1 LNPVKQ
7 KKQIGGATMALVEDA
22 LATLWNNIIGGVA
35 NGIVVAIPAV
45 LVLVIGY
52 IVGKVLGKVTKEILM
67 RANVDKY
74 ISKEEHVSIEVS
86 SIASLIVRWLVYL
99 VTIAEAARISTLVV
113 VQDAVWIIVTFASQ
127 VILAAATIIAGYSL
141 ALYIKERVI
150 TSKTSYSNMTGNIVF
165 GLVLYLSIA
174 IGLKFITVVDTSI
187 IDQLLLV
194 IVGAV
199 GIGIAIALG
208 LGLKDVVA
216 REAEQYIKEGGKGRK
231 R

>member
-1 LNPVKQ
+1 
-7 KKQIGGATMALVEDA
+7 MALVEDA

-165 GLVLYLSIA
+165 GLILYLSIA

-199 GIGIAIALG
+199 GVGIAIALG

-216 REAEQYIKEGGKGRK
+216 REAEQYIKGGGKGRK

>member
-1 LNPVKQ
+1 
-7 KKQIGGATMALVEDA
+7 MALVEDA
-22 LATLWNNIIGGVA
+22 LATLWNSVVNGV
-35 NGIVVAIPAV
+35 VVAIPAI

-52 IVGKVLGKVTKEILM
+52 IVGKILGRVTKEILV

-74 ISKEEHVSIEVS
+74 VSKEEHISIEVS

-113 VQDAVWIIVTFASQ
+113 VQEAVLVVVSFASQ

-141 ALYIKERVI
+141 ALYIKDRII
-150 TSKTSYSNMTGNIVF
+150 TSKTMYSDLTGKIVF
-165 GLVLYLSIA
+165 GLVIYLSIA
-174 IGLKFITVVDTSI
+174 IGLKFITIVNTAI

-194 IVGAV
+194 MVGAV
-199 GIGIAIALG
+199 GIGVAIALG

-216 REAEQYIKEGGKGRK
+216 EAAKQYMKEGKGRGRRK
-231 R
+231 

>member
-1 LNPVKQ
+1 
-7 KKQIGGATMALVEDA
+7 MALLEDA

-52 IVGKVLGKVTKEILM
+52 IVGKVLGRVTKEILV

-74 ISKEEHVSIEVS
+74 ISREEHVSIELS
-86 SIASLIVRWLVYL
+86 SILSLIVRWLVYL
-99 VTIAEAARISTLVV
+99 VTIAEAARISTLLVV
-113 VQDAVWIIVTFASQ
+113 YQAVLTVVSFASQ
-127 VILAAATIIAGYSL
+127 AILAAATIIAGYSL
-141 ALYIKERVI
+141 ALYIKDKII
-150 TSKTSYSNMTGNIVF
+150 TSRTSYSNLTGSVVF
-165 GLVLYLSIA
+165 GLILYLSIA
-174 IGLKFITVVDTSI
+174 IGLKFITIVDTSI

-199 GIGIAIALG
+199 GVGIAIALG

-216 REAEQYIKEGGKGRK
+216 DAAKQYAKEGKGRRK
-231 R
+231 

>member
-1 LNPVKQ
+1 
-7 KKQIGGATMALVEDA
+7 MALVEDA
-22 LATLWNNIIGGVA
+22 LATLWNSVVNGV
-35 NGIVVAIPAV
+35 VVAIPAI

-52 IVGKVLGKVTKEILM
+52 IVGKVLGRVTKEILV

-74 ISKEEHVSIEVS
+74 ISREEHIRIDVS

-99 VTIAEAARISTLVV
+99 VAIAEAAQISTLTV
-113 VQDAVWIIVTFASQ
+113 VQDAVLVVVSFASQ

-141 ALYIKERVI
+141 ALYIKDRII
-150 TSKTSYSNMTGNIVF
+150 TSKTMYSDLTGKIVF

-174 IGLKFITVVDTSI
+174 IGLKFITIVNTSI

-194 IVGAV
+194 MVGAV
-199 GIGIAIALG
+199 GIGVAIALG

-216 REAEQYIKEGGKGRK
+216 ESAKQYMKEGKGRK

>member
-1 LNPVKQ
+1 
-7 KKQIGGATMALVEDA
+7 MALVEDA

-127 VILAAATIIAGYSL
+127 VILAAATIIAGYNL

>member
-1 LNPVKQ
+1 
-7 KKQIGGATMALVEDA
+7 MALVEDA
-22 LATLWNNIIGGVA
+22 LATLWNNLIGGVA

-45 LVLVIGY
+45 LVLVVGY

-74 ISKEEHVSIEVS
+74 VSREEHVSVEVS

-99 VTIAEAARISTLVV
+99 VTIAEAARISTLTV

-199 GIGIAIALG
+199 GVGIAIALG

-216 REAEQYIKEGGKGRK
+216 REAEQYIREGGKGRK

>member
-1 LNPVKQ
+1 
-7 KKQIGGATMALVEDA
+7 MALVEDA

-74 ISKEEHVSIEVS
+74 VSKEEHVSIEVS

-113 VQDAVWIIVTFASQ
+113 VQDAVWIVVTFASQ

-150 TSKTSYSNMTGNIVF
+150 TSKTTYSNLTGNIVF
-165 GLVLYLSIA
+165 GLILYLSIA

-199 GIGIAIALG
+199 GVGIAIALG

-216 REAEQYIKEGGKGRK
+216 KEAEQYINGGKGRK

>member
-1 LNPVKQ
+1 MTGDV
-7 KKQIGGATMALVEDA
+7 TMALIEDA
-22 LATLWNNIIGGVA
+22 LTTLWNSIIGGGV
-35 NGIVVAIPAV
+35 IAIPAI
-45 LVLVIGY
+45 LVLIVGLV
-52 IVGKVLGKVTKEILM
+52 VGKVLGKVTKEILM
-67 RANVDKY
+67 RTNVDKY
-74 ISKEEHVSIEVS
+74 VYREEHVSIEVS
-86 SIASLIVRWLVYL
+86 SIASLIIRWLVYL
-99 VTIAEAARISTLVV
+99 VTIAEAARISTLTV
-113 VQDAVWIIVTFASQ
+113 VQNAVMTIVTFASQ

-141 ALYIKERVI
+141 ALYIKNKII
-150 TSKTSYSNMTGNIVF
+150 TSRTSYSNLTGSIVF

-199 GIGIAIALG
+199 GVGVAIALG

-216 REAEQYIKEGGKGRK
+216 KEAEQYIRDGGKGRK

>member
-1 LNPVKQ
+1 
-7 KKQIGGATMALVEDA
+7 MALVEDA

-74 ISKEEHVSIEVS
+74 VSKEEHVSIEVS

-113 VQDAVWIIVTFASQ
+113 VQDAVWIVVTFASQ

-150 TSKTSYSNMTGNIVF
+150 TAKTSYSNMTGNIVF

-194 IVGAV
+194 LVGAV
-199 GIGIAIALG
+199 GVGIAIALG

>member
-1 LNPVKQ
+1 
-7 KKQIGGATMALVEDA
+7 MALVEDA
-22 LATLWNNIIGGVA
+22 LATLWNNLINGVA
-35 NGIVVAIPAV
+35 IAIPAI
-45 LVLVIGY
+45 LVLILGL
-52 IVGKVLGKVTKEILM
+52 IVGKVLGKVTKEILV

-74 ISKEEHVSIEVS
+74 LSKEEHIDIEVS

-99 VTIAEAARISTLVV
+99 IAIAEAARISTLAV
-113 VQDAVWIIVTFASQ
+113 VQNAIWIVVTFASQ

-150 TSKTSYSNMTGNIVF
+150 TSKTSYSGLTGKIVF
-165 GLVLYLSIA
+165 GLILYLSIA
-174 IGLKFITVVDTSI
+174 IGLKFITIVDTSI

-199 GIGIAIALG
+199 GVGIAIALG
-208 LGLKDVVA
+208 LGLKDVVKE
-216 REAEQYIKEGGKGRK
+216 EAEQYMKGSGSKGRK

>member
-1 LNPVKQ
+1 
-7 KKQIGGATMALVEDA
+7 MALVEDA

-74 ISKEEHVSIEVS
+74 ISKEEHVTIEVS

-99 VTIAEAARISTLVV
+99 VTIAEAARISTLAV
-113 VQDAVWIIVTFASQ
+113 VQEAVWVVVTFASQ
-127 VILAAATIIAGYSL
+127 VILAAAAIIAGYSL

-150 TSKTSYSNMTGNIVF
+150 TSKTSYSNLTGNIVF
-165 GLVLYLSIA
+165 GLILYLSIA
-174 IGLKFITVVDTSI
+174 IGLKFITIVDTSI

-199 GIGIAIALG
+199 GVGIAIALG
-208 LGLKDVVA
+208 FGLKDVVA
-216 REAEQYIKEGGKGRK
+216 REAEQYIREGGKGRK
-231 R
+231 K

>member
-1 LNPVKQ
+1 
-7 KKQIGGATMALVEDA
+7 MALVEDA

-52 IVGKVLGKVTKEILM
+52 IVGKVLGKITKEILV

-74 ISKEEHVSIEVS
+74 ISREEHVNIEVS
-86 SIASLIVRWLVYL
+86 SIISLIVRWLVYL
-99 VTIAEAARISTLVV
+99 VTIAEAARISTLLVV
-113 VQDAVWIIVTFASQ
+113 YQAVLTVVSFASQ
-127 VILAAATIIAGYSL
+127 AILAAATIIAGYSL
-141 ALYIKERVI
+141 ALYIKDKII
-150 TSKTSYSNMTGNIVF
+150 TSKTSYSNLTGSIVF
-165 GLVLYLSIA
+165 GLILYLSIA
-174 IGLKFITVVDTSI
+174 IGLKFITIVDTSI

-199 GIGIAIALG
+199 GVGIAIALG

-216 REAEQYIKEGGKGRK
+216 DAAKQYVKEGKGRRK
-231 R
+231 

>member
-1 LNPVKQ
+1 
-7 KKQIGGATMALVEDA
+7 MALVEDA

-52 IVGKVLGKVTKEILM
+52 IVGKVLGKVTKEVLV

-74 ISKEEHVSIEVS
+74 VSKEEHVSIEVS

-113 VQDAVWIIVTFASQ
+113 VQDAVWIVVTFASQ

-165 GLVLYLSIA
+165 GLILYLSIA

-199 GIGIAIALG
+199 GVGIAIALG

-216 REAEQYIKEGGKGRK
+216 REAEQYIREGGKGRK

>member
-1 LNPVKQ
+1 
-7 KKQIGGATMALVEDA
+7 MALVEDA